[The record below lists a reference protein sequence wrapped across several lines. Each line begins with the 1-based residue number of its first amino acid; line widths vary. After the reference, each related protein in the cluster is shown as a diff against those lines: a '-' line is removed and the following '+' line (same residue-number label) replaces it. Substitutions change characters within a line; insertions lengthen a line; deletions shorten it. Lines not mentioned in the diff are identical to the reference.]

1 MKVETVWCGK
11 QRDGSLKSLKKLK
24 VPDTFILM
32 IVIGRDREI
41 WELIKGQ
48 GRLKFPAKKRT
59 TPRLSVRQKLWRFAR
74 MAVFRK

>member
-11 QRDGSLKSLKKLK
+11 HRDGSLKSLKKLK

-32 IVIGRDREI
+32 IVIGRDI
-41 WELIKGQ
+41 DIKGQ

>member
-11 QRDGSLKSLKKLK
+11 HRHGSLKSLKKLK

-32 IVIGRDREI
+32 IVIGRDI
-41 WELIKGQ
+41 DIKGQ
-48 GRLKFPAKKRT
+48 GHLRFPAKKRT